1 MTEQEIAAKEKQTVQ
16 GQEKTRAGRFF
27 LPEVDIQELSDSL
40 KLFADMP
47 GVKQS
52 DVEVTLN
59 NGILTIVGTVSTDAY
74 QKLSPLYTE
83 YNVGNYF
90 RQFELNEDIDAQRI
104 NASMKDG
111 VLELTLPKSER
122 ARPRRIEAESDLGD
136 NGKRRCRGRAHHA
149 GAPGCSA
156 RERRR
161 TRAGNDRSW

>member
-1 MTEQEIAAKEKQTVQ
+1 MNMTEQEIATKEKQQVQ

-27 LPEVDIQELSDSL
+27 LPEVDIQELNDSL

-52 DVEVTLN
+52 DVEVTLDK
-59 NGILTIVGTVSTDAY
+59 GILTIVGTVSTEVY
-74 QKLSPLYTE
+74 QKLTPLYTE

-104 NASMKDG
+104 NASMRDG

-122 ARPRRIEAESDLGD
+122 ARPQRIEV
-136 NGKRRCRGRAHHA
+136 N
-149 GAPGCSA
+149 A
-156 RERRR
+156 R
-161 TRAGNDRSW
+161 

>member
-1 MTEQEIAAKEKQTVQ
+1 
-16 GQEKTRAGRFF
+16 
-27 LPEVDIQELSDSL
+27 
-40 KLFADMP
+40 MP

-59 NGILTIVGTVSTDAY
+59 NGILTIVGTVSTEGY
-74 QKLSPLYTE
+74 QKLAPLYTE

-122 ARPRRIEAESDLGD
+122 ARPRRIEV
-136 NGKRRCRGRAHHA
+136 N
-149 GAPGCSA
+149 A
-156 RERRR
+156 R
-161 TRAGNDRSW
+161 

>member
-1 MTEQEIAAKEKQTVQ
+1 MTEQEFVTKEKQTVQ

-27 LPEVDIQELSDSL
+27 RPEVDIEELSDSL
-40 KLFADMP
+40 KLRADMP

-59 NGILTIVGTVSTDAY
+59 NGMLTIVGTVSTEAY
-74 QKLSPLYTE
+74 VKLVPLYTE

-122 ARPRRIEAESDLGD
+122 ARPRRIEV
-136 NGKRRCRGRAHHA
+136 N
-149 GAPGCSA
+149 A
-156 RERRR
+156 R
-161 TRAGNDRSW
+161 

>member
-1 MTEQEIAAKEKQTVQ
+1 MTEQEIATKEKQQVQ

-27 LPEVDIQELSDSL
+27 LPEVDIQELNDSL

-59 NGILTIVGTVSTDAY
+59 KGILTIVGTVSTDVY

-83 YNVGNYF
+83 YNVGNFF
-90 RQFELNEDIDAQRI
+90 RQFELNEDVDAQLI

-122 ARPRRIEAESDLGD
+122 ARPRRIEV
-136 NGKRRCRGRAHHA
+136 N
-149 GAPGCSA
+149 A
-156 RERRR
+156 R
-161 TRAGNDRSW
+161 

>member
-1 MTEQEIAAKEKQTVQ
+1 MTQQEIAAQEKQAVA

-27 LPEVDIQELSDSL
+27 LPVVDIQELNDSL
-40 KLFADMP
+40 KLYADMP

-59 NGILTIVGTVSTDAY
+59 GGTLTIVGTVSTDAY
-74 QKLSPLYTE
+74 QKLAPLYTE

-104 NASMKDG
+104 NATMRDG

-122 ARPRRIEAESDLGD
+122 VRPRRIEV
-136 NGKRRCRGRAHHA
+136 N
-149 GAPGCSA
+149 A
-156 RERRR
+156 R
-161 TRAGNDRSW
+161 

>member
-1 MTEQEIAAKEKQTVQ
+1 MTEQEIATKEKQQVQ

-27 LPEVDIQELSDSL
+27 LPEVDIEELNDSL

-52 DVEVTLN
+52 DVEVTLDK
-59 NGILTIVGTVSTDAY
+59 GTLTIVGTVSTEVY
-74 QKLSPLYTE
+74 QKLTPLYTE

-104 NASMKDG
+104 NASMRDG

-122 ARPRRIEAESDLGD
+122 ARPQRIEV
-136 NGKRRCRGRAHHA
+136 N
-149 GAPGCSA
+149 A
-156 RERRR
+156 R
-161 TRAGNDRSW
+161 

>member
-1 MTEQEIAAKEKQTVQ
+1 MTEQEIATKEKQQVQ

-27 LPEVDIQELSDSL
+27 MPEVDIQELNDSL

-59 NGILTIVGTVSTDAY
+59 KGILTIVGTVSTDVY

-90 RQFELNEDIDAQRI
+90 RQFELNEDVDAQRI

-111 VLELTLPKSER
+111 VLELTLPKSEG
-122 ARPRRIEAESDLGD
+122 ARPRRIEV
-136 NGKRRCRGRAHHA
+136 N
-149 GAPGCSA
+149 A
-156 RERRR
+156 R
-161 TRAGNDRSW
+161 

>member
-1 MTEQEIAAKEKQTVQ
+1 MTEQNIATKEKQAVQ

-27 LPEVDIQELSDSL
+27 TPEVDIEELSDSL
-40 KLFADMP
+40 KLRADMP

-59 NGILTIVGTVSTDAY
+59 NGILTIVGTVSTEPY
-74 QKLSPLYTE
+74 EKLAPLYTE

-122 ARPRRIEAESDLGD
+122 ARPRRIEV
-136 NGKRRCRGRAHHA
+136 N
-149 GAPGCSA
+149 
-156 RERRR
+156 
-161 TRAGNDRSW
+161 TR

>member
-1 MTEQEIAAKEKQTVQ
+1 MAEQEITAKEKQQVE

-27 LPEVDIQELSDSL
+27 LPEVDIEESNDSL
-40 KLFADMP
+40 RLWADMP
-47 GVKQS
+47 GVKEN

-59 NGILTIVGTVSTDAY
+59 GGVLTIVGTVSTEAY
-74 QKLSPLYTE
+74 QKLAPLYTE

-122 ARPRRIEAESDLGD
+122 ARPRRIEV
-136 NGKRRCRGRAHHA
+136 NA
-149 GAPGCSA
+149 G
-156 RERRR
+156 
-161 TRAGNDRSW
+161 

>member
-1 MTEQEIAAKEKQTVQ
+1 MTQQEIAAQEKRAVQ

-27 LPEVDIQELSDSL
+27 LPVVDIQEFNDSL
-40 KLFADMP
+40 KLYADMP

-59 NGILTIVGTVSTDAY
+59 GGTLTIVGTVSTDAY
-74 QKLSPLYTE
+74 QKLAPLYTE

-104 NASMKDG
+104 NATMRDG

-122 ARPRRIEAESDLGD
+122 ARPRRIEVNS
-136 NGKRRCRGRAHHA
+136 R
-149 GAPGCSA
+149 
-156 RERRR
+156 
-161 TRAGNDRSW
+161 